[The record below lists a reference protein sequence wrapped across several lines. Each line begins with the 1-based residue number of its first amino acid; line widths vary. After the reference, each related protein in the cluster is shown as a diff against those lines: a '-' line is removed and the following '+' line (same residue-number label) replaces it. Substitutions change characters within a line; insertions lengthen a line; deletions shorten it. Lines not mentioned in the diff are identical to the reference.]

1 MLTPA
6 LSTATGF
13 KLPTWVFDRDGVT
26 IAIQRVPPF
35 AIHVESSE
43 RQRRQFSFTT
53 IDELTAFQCG
63 FEAHLLETGWSLVA
77 FGPERRGRDSSAG
90 HSASRTDERR
100 RYPWKKPRR

>member
-1 MLTPA
+1 V
-6 LSTATGF
+6 STATGF

-43 RQRRQFSFTT
+43 RQRRQFSFST

-77 FGPERRGRDSSAG
+77 FGPERRDTDDPAGRRASAPV
-90 HSASRTDERR
+90 ERR
-100 RYPWKKPRR
+100 RYPWRKTRR

>member
-1 MLTPA
+1 
-6 LSTATGF
+6 LSTSTGF

-43 RQRRQFSFTT
+43 RQRRQFSFST

-77 FGPERRGRDSSAG
+77 FGPERRDPDDLAGRRA
-90 HSASRTDERR
+90 AAPVERR
-100 RYPWKKPRR
+100 RYPLKRTRR